1 MSELSANRALS
12 PSLETTAESGGRVL
26 SVLPAASALQRF
38 VRRAREAAVSAQERC
53 ELCSEA
59 IPRDHRHLL
68 ETASQEIKCVCRACS
83 ILFDNEAASNG
94 KHRLIPNKRTNLL
107 DFRMDDAEWEQ
118 LRIPVGLAFF
128 FHSTSAGH
136 ILAFYPGPMGP
147 TQSLL
152 ELDAWTD
159 LVRANPALLQMQP
172 DVEALLVNRARGAR
186 RHLIVPIDDCY
197 RLVGH
202 IRLHWKGIS
211 GGSEVWNRV
220 TQFFDS
226 LGDQSCLASNPRP

>member
-1 MSELSANRALS
+1 RISPLTLFPSRLVKPVSCGSLFRPREAETMSELSANRALS
-12 PSLETTAESGGRVL
+12 PSPETTAESGGRVV

-38 VRRAREAAVSAQERC
+38 ARRAREAAVSAQERC

-128 FHSTSAGH
+128 FHSTSAG
-136 ILAFYPGPMGP
+136 
-147 TQSLL
+147 
-152 ELDAWTD
+152 
-159 LVRANPALLQMQP
+159 
-172 DVEALLVNRARGAR
+172 
-186 RHLIVPIDDCY
+186 
-197 RLVGH
+197 
-202 IRLHWKGIS
+202 
-211 GGSEVWNRV
+211 
-220 TQFFDS
+220 
-226 LGDQSCLASNPRP
+226 